1 MEVPPQNT
9 RDRADNASIG
19 EVVDYVKTY
28 ARQQTVGPLKGAGR
42 WLGFGAAGALALG
55 LGLSLVMLGLLR
67 LLQTEWDRSARG
79 SLSWLAYAI
88 TLVVCV
94 VLLVVTITRIN
105 KSSLNKEPK

>member
-42 WLGFGAAGALALG
+42 WLGFGAVGALALG